1 MRCNEV
7 EIIKRINLWKDNLL
21 IYVLVCNG
29 IYLLCL
35 IIYFG

>member
-7 EIIKRINLWKDNLL
+7 DIIKRINLWKDNLL
-21 IYVLVCNG
+21 IYVLVC